1 MALKLKSINWQNSKL
16 PAQVNG
22 NLLFISESIIGTN
35 WAIVQWEPLTFKLII
50 TDKVCKMSIYLS
62 TMTIQTAMN
71 HPTKGKTQL
80 TRRGITLKEF
90 KKLLDNPRY
99 HTNKGYH
106 VLPK

>member
-1 MALKLKSINWQNSKL
+1 
-16 PAQVNG
+16 
-22 NLLFISESIIGTN
+22 
-35 WAIVQWEPLTFKLII
+35 
-50 TDKVCKMSIYLS
+50 MSIYLS